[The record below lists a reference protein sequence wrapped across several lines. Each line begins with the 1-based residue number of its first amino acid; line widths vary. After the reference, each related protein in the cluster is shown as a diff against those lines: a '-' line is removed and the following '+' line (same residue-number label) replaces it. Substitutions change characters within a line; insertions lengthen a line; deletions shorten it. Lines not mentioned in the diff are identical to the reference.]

1 MKIYNKKKKFKKIIC
16 FDIDNV
22 ICNTI
27 GKNYK
32 NATPNKKS
40 IKKINELF
48 DRGCMIKLFTG
59 RYMGRNNESSLGA
72 RKQGYKMTVNQLKR
86 WKIKYHKLLFGK
98 PSFDLFID
106 DKSIYFKKNWYKNI
120 NKYL

>member
-40 IKKINELF
+40 IKKVNELF
-48 DRGCMIKLFTG
+48 ERGYMIKLFTG
-59 RYMGRNNESSLGA
+59 RYMGRNNESNVGA
-72 RKQGYKMTVNQLKR
+72 RKQGYKMTANQLKR

>member
-48 DRGCMIKLFTG
+48 ERGYMIKLFTG
-59 RYMGRNNESSLGA
+59 RYMGRNNESNVGA

>member
-40 IKKINELF
+40 IKKVNELF
-48 DRGCMIKLFTG
+48 ERGYMIKLFTG
-59 RYMGRNNESSLGA
+59 RYMGRNNESNVGA